1 MKLQQKNM
9 VQKHGFV
16 PTVRIATQI
25 PKKELL
31 IMDVAIDLYYAIQ
44 IHKIMWKLFLVYY
57 ACFKKAF
64 LDRDGSCPSI
74 ESPMDRSRNSSIG
87 VQLST
92 SIRSALDLALIN
104 NTQRHLLPEFKPSK
118 QYVEEHLVNFLIFK

>member
-1 MKLQQKNM
+1 
-9 VQKHGFV
+9 
-16 PTVRIATQI
+16 
-25 PKKELL
+25 
-31 IMDVAIDLYYAIQ
+31 
-44 IHKIMWKLFLVYY
+44 MWKLFLVNY
-57 ACFKKAF
+57 ACFKKTF

-104 NTQRHLLPEFKPSK
+104 TQRPLLPEFKPSE
-118 QYVEEHLVNFLIFK
+118 QYVEEHLVNFFFK